1 MNPTATLPISGVF
14 CASATP
20 VLEDGTPDHAIFAN
34 HARALIEEGCDG
46 IALLGTTG
54 EANSFSIAQRQALLD
69 NVIASGIEP
78 QRLLPGTSQTNV
90 ADTVTLMRH
99 AVEAGVKATV
109 VLPPFYY
116 KGVSDEGLFRFYA
129 EAIEGVGRDDLRVVL
144 YHIPPIAQV
153 GLSVELVGR
162 LLEAFPGIVVGI
174 KDSSGKLESMQAF
187 ASAFENFSVLA
198 GADPFMLPLL
208 RSGGAGCITSSSNL
222 IGKHLRVVFDNFF
235 DPMQDARVEAAQAR
249 INAWRDL
256 SNAYVQLPTVKAMLA
271 KRRNHAGWI
280 RVRPPLVELTP
291 AEIDKVHA
299 QMAALEAQDL
309 VGQRHG

>member
-1 MNPTATLPISGVF
+1 MNPATSLPIHGVF

-20 VLEDGTPDHAIFAN
+20 VLEDGTPDHAAFATHC
-34 HARALIEEGCDG
+34 HALLREGCDG

-54 EANSFSIAQRQALLD
+54 EANSFGIAQRQALLD
-69 NVIASGIEP
+69 KVIASGIDP

-153 GLSVELVGR
+153 GLSIELVGR

-174 KDSSGKLESMQAF
+174 KDSSGKLESMQQF
-187 ASAFENFSVLA
+187 ASTFQDFSVLA

-222 IGKHLRVVFDNFF
+222 IGKHLRVVFDHFF
-235 DPMQDARVEAAQAR
+235 DAGAIEKVETAQAR

-256 SNAYVQLPTVKAMLA
+256 SNAYVQLPTIKAMLA
-271 KRRNHAGWI
+271 RRRNHPGWT
-280 RVRPPLVELTP
+280 RVRPPLVELSP
-291 AEIDKVHA
+291 AELDTVWAKMVE
-299 QMAALEAQDL
+299 LEAQEN
-309 VGQRHG
+309 V

>member
-1 MNPTATLPISGVF
+1 MNPATSLPVHGVF

-20 VLEDGTPDHAIFAN
+20 ILEDGTPDHAAFAT
-34 HARALIEEGCDG
+34 HCQALLDEGCDG

-69 NVIASGIEP
+69 QVIASGISA

-174 KDSSGKLESMQAF
+174 KDSSGKLESMQQF
-187 ASAFENFSVLA
+187 ASTFEDFSVLA

-208 RSGGAGCITSSSNL
+208 RAGGAGCITSSSNL
-222 IGKHLRVVFDNFF
+222 IGKHLRVVFDNWF
-235 DPMQDARVEAAQAR
+235 DPAQEQKVEAAQAR

-256 SNAYVQLPTVKAMLA
+256 SNAYVQLPTIKAMLA
-271 KRRNHAGWI
+271 RRRNHPGWT
-280 RVRPPLVELTP
+280 RLRPPLVELTP
-291 AEIDKVHA
+291 AELDIVWAK
-299 QMAALEAQDL
+299 MSALEGQDH
-309 VGQRHG
+309 V

>member
-1 MNPTATLPISGVF
+1 MNPATSLPIHGVF

-20 VLEDGTPDHAIFAN
+20 VLEDGTPDHAAFAT
-34 HARALIEEGCDG
+34 HCQALLDEGCDG

-69 NVIASGIEP
+69 KVIASGISA

-174 KDSSGKLESMQAF
+174 KDSSGKLESMQQF
-187 ASAFENFSVLA
+187 ASTFEDFSVLA

-222 IGKHLRVVFDNFF
+222 IGNHLRVVFDNWF
-235 DPMQDARVEAAQAR
+235 DPAQEQKVEAAQAR

-256 SNAYVQLPTVKAMLA
+256 SNAYVQLPTIKAMLA
-271 KRRNHAGWI
+271 RRRNHPGWT
-280 RVRPPLVELTP
+280 RLRPPLVELTP
-291 AEIDKVHA
+291 AELDIVWAK
-299 QMAALEAQDL
+299 MSELEGQDH
-309 VGQRHG
+309 V

>member
-1 MNPTATLPISGVF
+1 MNPATKLPISGVY

-20 VLEDGTPDHAIFAN
+20 ILADGKPDHENFAI
-34 HARALIEEGCDG
+34 HAKALIAEGCDG
-46 IALLGTTG
+46 VALLGTTG

-69 NVIASGIEP
+69 NVIAAGVDP

-90 ADTVTLMRH
+90 GDSATLVRH
-99 AVEAGVKATV
+99 AVEAGVKACV

-129 EAIEGVGRDDLRVVL
+129 ELIEATKSDALRIVL

-153 GLSVELVGR
+153 GISVELIAR
-162 LLEAFPGIVVGI
+162 LREAFPGIIVGI
-174 KDSSGKLESMQAF
+174 KDSSGKLESMQNY
-187 ASAFENFSVLA
+187 ASSFDDFSVLA

-222 IGKHLRVVFDNFF
+222 IGKHLRVVFDNFH
-235 DPMQDARVEAAQAR
+235 DETQNDRVEQAQQR

-271 KRRNHAGWI
+271 KRRNHQGWT
-280 RVRPPLVELTP
+280 RLRPPLVELTET
-291 AEIDKVHA
+291 EIANVWARMDK
-299 QMAALEAQDL
+299 LEAQDN
-309 VGQRHG
+309 G

>member
-1 MNPTATLPISGVF
+1 MNPATSLPIHGVF

-20 VLEDGTPDHAIFAN
+20 VLEDGTPDHAAFAT
-34 HARALIEEGCDG
+34 HCQALLDEGCDG

-69 NVIASGIEP
+69 KVIASGISA

-90 ADTVTLMRH
+90 ADTVALMRH

-174 KDSSGKLESMQAF
+174 KDSSGKLESMQQF
-187 ASAFENFSVLA
+187 ASTFEDFSVLA

-222 IGKHLRVVFDNFF
+222 IGKHLRVVFDNWF
-235 DPMQDARVEAAQAR
+235 DDSQSDKVDAAQAR

-256 SNAYVQLPTVKAMLA
+256 SNAYVQLPTIKAMLA
-271 KRRNHAGWI
+271 KRRNHAGWT

-291 AEIDKVHA
+291 AELDLVWAK
-299 QMAALEAQDL
+299 MAALEGEEH
-309 VGQRHG
+309 V

>member
-1 MNPTATLPISGVF
+1 MNPATKLPIHGVF

-20 VLEDGTPDHAIFAN
+20 ILQDGTPDHAAFAA
-34 HARALIEEGCDG
+34 HAKALIEEGCDG

-54 EANSFSIAQRQALLD
+54 EANSFSLGQRQDLLE
-69 NVIASGIEP
+69 NLIASGIDP

-90 ADTVTLMRH
+90 PDTVILMRH
-99 AVEAGVKATV
+99 AVDAGVKATV

-129 EAIEGVGRDDLRVVL
+129 EAIESVGSNDLRIVL
-144 YHIPPIAQV
+144 YHIPPIAQI
-153 GLSVELVGR
+153 GLSIELVGR
-162 LLEAFPGIVVGI
+162 LIEAFPGVIVGI

-187 ASAFENFSVLA
+187 ASAFDNFSVLA
-198 GADPFMLPLL
+198 GADPLMLPLL

-235 DPMQDARVEAAQAR
+235 DPAQSEKVDAAQAR

-271 KRRNHAGWI
+271 KRRNHEGWT
-280 RVRPPLVELTP
+280 RVRPPLVELQP
-291 AEIDKVHA
+291 AELERIWAEMTK
-299 QMAALEAQDL
+299 LEAQDN
-309 VGQRHG
+309 G

>member
-1 MNPTATLPISGVF
+1 MNPATKLPISGVF

-20 VLEDGTPDHAIFAN
+20 ILQDGTPDHTTFAT
-34 HARALIEEGCDG
+34 HAKALIAEGCDG

-54 EANSFSIAQRQALLD
+54 EANSFSIAQRQQLLD
-69 NVIASGIEP
+69 KLIAAGLDP
-78 QRLLPGTSQTNV
+78 KRLLPGTSQTNV

-99 AVEAGVKATV
+99 AVDAGVKATV

-129 EAIEGVGRDDLRVVL
+129 EAIEGVGSDALRVVL

-174 KDSSGKLESMQAF
+174 KDSSGKLESMQQF
-187 ASAFENFSVLA
+187 ASSFADFSVLA

-222 IGKHLRVVFDNFF
+222 IGKHLRVVFDHAHEPENAALV
-235 DPMQDARVEAAQAR
+235 DKAQAR
-249 INAWRDL
+249 INVWRDL
-256 SNAYVQLPTVKAMLA
+256 SNAYVQLPTIKAMLA
-271 KRRNHAGWI
+271 KRRNHPGWT
-280 RVRPPLVELTP
+280 RVRPPLVELGQT
-291 AEIDKVHA
+291 EIDKVWA
-299 QMAALEAQDL
+299 QMSELEAQDN
-309 VGQRHG
+309 V

>member
-1 MNPTATLPISGVF
+1 MNPATQLPIHGVF

-20 VLEDGTPDHAIFAN
+20 VLEDGTPDHAAFAV
-34 HARALIEEGCDG
+34 HARALLDEGCDG

-54 EANSFSIAQRQALLD
+54 EANSFSLAQRQALLD
-69 NVIASGIEP
+69 KVIAAGIDP

-99 AVEAGVKATV
+99 AVDAGVKATV

-129 EAIEGVGRDDLRVVL
+129 EVIEGVGRDDLRVVL

-174 KDSSGKLESMQAF
+174 KDSSGKLESMQQF
-187 ASAFENFSVLA
+187 ASSFQAFSVLA

-208 RSGGAGCITSSSNL
+208 KSGGAGCITSSSNL
-222 IGKHLRVVFDNFF
+222 IGRHLRVVFDHWHEPENAALV
-235 DPMQDARVEAAQAR
+235 DAAQAR

-256 SNAYVQLPTVKAMLA
+256 SNAYVQLPTIKAMLA
-271 KRRNHAGWI
+271 KRRNHSGWT
-280 RVRPPLVELTP
+280 RVRPPLLELSQ
-291 AEIDKVHA
+291 AEISNVWNK
-299 QMAALEAQDL
+299 MAELEAQDN
-309 VGQRHG
+309 G

>member
-1 MNPTATLPISGVF
+1 MNPARQLPVSGVF

-20 VLEDGTPDHAIFAN
+20 VLEDGTPDHAAFAA
-34 HARALIEEGCDG
+34 HCKALIEEGCDG
-46 IALLGTTG
+46 VALLGTTG
-54 EANSFSIAQRQALLD
+54 EANSFSIAQRQQLLD
-69 NVIASGIEP
+69 KVIASGLDP
-78 QRLLPGTSQTNV
+78 QRLMPGTSQTNV
-90 ADTVTLMRH
+90 GDTVTMMRH

-129 EAIEGVGRDDLRVVL
+129 EAIEGVGRNDLRVVL

-162 LLEAFPGIVVGI
+162 LLEAFPGIVIGI
-174 KDSSGKLESMQAF
+174 KDSSGKLESMQQF
-187 ASAFENFSVLA
+187 ASTFAAFSVLA

-222 IGKHLRVVFDNFF
+222 IGRHLRVVFDNWF
-235 DPMQDARVEAAQAR
+235 DPSQTARVEAAQAR

-256 SNAYVQLPTVKAMLA
+256 SNAYVQLPTIKAMLA
-271 KRRNHAGWI
+271 RRRNHTGWT
-280 RVRPPLVELTP
+280 RVRPPLVELG
-291 AEIDKVHA
+291 ADEIANVWA
-299 QMAALEAQDL
+299 QMDKLEAADNA
-309 VGQRHG
+309 

>member
-1 MNPTATLPISGVF
+1 MNPATKLPIHGVF

-20 VLEDGTPDHAIFAN
+20 VLEDGTPDHAAFAT
-34 HARALIEEGCDG
+34 HAKALIEEGCDG

-54 EANSFSIAQRQALLD
+54 EANSFSIAQRRDLLEKI
-69 NVIASGIEP
+69 IAAGLDP

-99 AVEAGVKATV
+99 AVDAGVKATV

-129 EAIEGVGRDDLRVVL
+129 EAIEGVGSNDLRVVL

-153 GLSVELVGR
+153 GLSLELVNR
-162 LLEAFPGIVVGI
+162 LLEAFPGVVVGI
-174 KDSSGKLESMQAF
+174 KDSSGKLDSMQAF

-222 IGKHLRVVFDNFF
+222 IGKHLRVVFDHAHEPENAALV
-235 DPMQDARVEAAQAR
+235 DKAQDR

-256 SNAYVQLPTVKAMLA
+256 SNAYVQLPTIKAMLA
-271 KRRNHAGWI
+271 KRRNHAGWT
-280 RVRPPLVELTP
+280 RVRPPLVELGQ
-291 AEIDKVHA
+291 AELDTVWAK
-299 QMAALEAQDL
+299 MSELEAQDN
-309 VGQRHG
+309 V

>member
-1 MNPTATLPISGVF
+1 MNPATKLPIHGVF
-14 CASATP
+14 CAAATP
-20 VLEDGTPDHAIFAN
+20 VLADGTPDHAAFAF
-34 HARALIEEGCDG
+34 HAKALLSEGCDG

-69 NVIASGIEP
+69 KVIASGIDP

-129 EAIEGVGRDDLRVVL
+129 EAIHGVGRDDLRVVL

-174 KDSSGKLESMQAF
+174 KDSSGKLESMQQF
-187 ASAFENFSVLA
+187 ASSFRDFSVLA

-222 IGKHLRVVFDNFF
+222 IGKHLRVVFDHFF
-235 DPMQDARVEAAQAR
+235 DPAANEKVDAAQTR

-256 SNAYVQLPTVKAMLA
+256 SNAYVQLPTIKAMLA
-271 KRRNHAGWI
+271 RRRNHPGWT
-280 RVRPPLVELTP
+280 RVRPPLVELSQ
-291 AEIDKVHA
+291 AEISNVWNK
-299 QMAALEAQDL
+299 MAELEAQEN
-309 VGQRHG
+309 V

>member
-1 MNPTATLPISGVF
+1 VTHPASKLPISGVF

-20 VLEDGTPDHAIFAN
+20 ILEDGSPDYAAFAAHCHA
-34 HARALIEEGCDG
+34 LLQDGCDG
-46 IALLGTTG
+46 VALLGTTG
-54 EANSFSIAQRQALLD
+54 EANSFSIAQRQTLLEK
-69 NVIASGIEP
+69 VIASGIDP
-78 QRLLPGTSQTNV
+78 KRLLPGTSQTNV
-90 ADTVTLMRH
+90 PDTVTLVRH
-99 AVEAGVKATV
+99 AVEAGVKAAV

-116 KGVSDEGLFRFYA
+116 KVVSDEGLFRFYA

-153 GLSVELVGR
+153 GLSIELVGR

-174 KDSSGKLESMQAF
+174 KDSSGKLESMQNF
-187 ASAFENFSVLA
+187 ASNFEDFSVLA

-222 IGKHLRVVFDNFF
+222 IGNHLRVVFDHWHETEN
-235 DPMQDARVEAAQAR
+235 AALVDKAQER

-271 KRRNHAGWI
+271 RRRGHDGWT
-280 RVRPPLVELTP
+280 RVRPPLVELTQDEVAKVWARM
-291 AEIDKVHA
+291 AE
-299 QMAALEAQDL
+299 LEAQEN
-309 VGQRHG
+309 V

>member
-1 MNPTATLPISGVF
+1 MNPATKLPIHGVF

-20 VLEDGTPDHAIFAN
+20 VLEDGTPDHATFAV
-34 HARALIEEGCDG
+34 HARALLDEGCDG

-54 EANSFSIAQRQALLD
+54 EANSFSLAQRQALLD
-69 NVIASGIEP
+69 TVIASGVDP

-116 KGVSDEGLFRFYA
+116 KSVSDDGLFRFYA

-153 GLSVELVGR
+153 GLSVELVAR
-162 LLEAFPGIVVGI
+162 LLEAFPGIVLGI
-174 KDSSGKLESMQAF
+174 KDSSGKLDSMQAF
-187 ASAFENFSVLA
+187 ATSFDNFSVLA

-222 IGKHLRVVFDNFF
+222 IGKHLRVVFDHWHETEN
-235 DPMQDARVEAAQAR
+235 AALVDKAQER

-271 KRRNHAGWI
+271 RRRGHDGWT
-280 RVRPPLVELTP
+280 RVRPPLVELTQDEVARVWARM
-291 AEIDKVHA
+291 AE
-299 QMAALEAQDL
+299 LEAQEN
-309 VGQRHG
+309 V

>member
-1 MNPTATLPISGVF
+1 MNPATNLPISGVF

-20 VLEDGTPDHAIFAN
+20 VLEDGTPDHASFAI
-34 HARALIEEGCDG
+34 HARALIEEGCHG
-46 IALLGTTG
+46 VALLGTTG

-69 NVIASGIEP
+69 KVIEAGVDP

-90 ADTVTLMRH
+90 PDTVTLMRH
-99 AVEAGVKATV
+99 AVDAGVKATV

-129 EAIEGVGRDDLRVVL
+129 EAIEGVGSNDLRVLL

-153 GLSVELVGR
+153 GLSIELVGR

-187 ASAFENFSVLA
+187 ASSFPNFSVLA

-222 IGKHLRVVFDNFF
+222 IGKHLREVFDNFF
-235 DPMQDARVEAAQAR
+235 DPAQDAVVDAAQAR
-249 INAWRDL
+249 INRWRDL
-256 SNAYVQLPTVKAMLA
+256 SNAYVQLPTIKAMLA
-271 KRRNHAGWI
+271 KRRNNPGWT
-280 RVRPPLVELTP
+280 RVRPPLVELQP
-291 AEIDKVHA
+291 AELEKVWA
-299 QMAALEAQDL
+299 QMSELEVQDN
-309 VGQRHG
+309 G

>member
-1 MNPTATLPISGVF
+1 MNPATKLPIHGVF

-20 VLEDGTPDHAIFAN
+20 VLEDGTPDHAAFAA
-34 HARALIEEGCDG
+34 HAKALIGEGCDG
-46 IALLGTTG
+46 LALLGTTG
-54 EANSFSIAQRQALLD
+54 EANSFSLSQRQALLD
-69 NVIASGIEP
+69 KVIEAGLDP

-174 KDSSGKLESMQAF
+174 KDSSGKLESMQQF
-187 ASAFENFSVLA
+187 AGTFPDFSVLA

-208 RSGGAGCITSSSNL
+208 KSGGAGCITSSSNL
-222 IGKHLRVVFDNFF
+222 IGKHLRVVFDHWYEPENAALV
-235 DPMQDARVEAAQAR
+235 DAAQAR

-256 SNAYVQLPTVKAMLA
+256 SNAYVQLPTIKAMLA
-271 KRRNHAGWI
+271 KRRNHPGWT
-280 RVRPPLVELTP
+280 RVRPPLVELSQ
-291 AEIDKVHA
+291 AEISNVWNK
-299 QMAALEAQDL
+299 MAELEAQDN
-309 VGQRHG
+309 G

>member
-1 MNPTATLPISGVF
+1 MNPATKLPISGVY

-20 VLEDGTPDHAIFAN
+20 ILADGTPDHENFAI
-34 HARALIEEGCDG
+34 HAKALIAEGCDG

-69 NVIASGIEP
+69 NVIAAGVDP

-90 ADTVTLMRH
+90 ADSAALVRH
-99 AVEAGVKATV
+99 AVEAGVKACV

-129 EAIEGVGRDDLRVVL
+129 ELIEATKSDALRIVL

-162 LLEAFPGIVVGI
+162 LREAFPGIIVGI
-174 KDSSGKLESMQAF
+174 KDSSGKLESMQNY
-187 ASAFENFSVLA
+187 ASSFEDFSVLA

-222 IGKHLRVVFDNFF
+222 IGKHLRVVFDNFH
-235 DPMQDARVEAAQAR
+235 DETQNDRVEQAQER

-271 KRRNHAGWI
+271 KRRNHQGWT
-280 RVRPPLVELTP
+280 RLRPPLVELTE
-291 AEIDKVHA
+291 AEIATVWARMDE
-299 QMAALEAQDL
+299 LEAQDN
-309 VGQRHG
+309 G

>member
-1 MNPTATLPISGVF
+1 MMNPATKLPIHGVF

-20 VLEDGTPDHAIFAN
+20 VLEDGKPDHAAFAI
-34 HARALIEEGCDG
+34 HCQGLLDEGCDG

-54 EANSFSIAQRQALLD
+54 EANSFSIAQRQSLLD
-69 NVIASGIEP
+69 KVIASGIP
-78 QRLLPGTSQTNV
+78 ANRLMPGTSQTNV

-99 AVEAGVKATV
+99 AVDAGVKATV

-129 EAIEGVGRDDLRVVL
+129 EAIEGVASNDLRVVL

-162 LLEAFPGIVVGI
+162 LLEAFPGVVVGI
-174 KDSSGKLESMQAF
+174 KDSSGKLESMQTF
-187 ASAFENFSVLA
+187 ASSFENFSVLA

-222 IGKHLRVVFDNFF
+222 IGRHLRVVFDNWN
-235 DPMQDARVEAAQAR
+235 DPAQEERVNAAQAR

-256 SNAYVQLPTVKAMLA
+256 SNAYVQLPTIKAMLA
-271 KRRNHAGWI
+271 KRRNHAGWT
-280 RVRPPLVELTP
+280 RVRPPLVELGE
-291 AEIDKVHA
+291 AEIGKVQA
-299 QMAALEAQDL
+299 QMAELEAQDN
-309 VGQRHG
+309 G